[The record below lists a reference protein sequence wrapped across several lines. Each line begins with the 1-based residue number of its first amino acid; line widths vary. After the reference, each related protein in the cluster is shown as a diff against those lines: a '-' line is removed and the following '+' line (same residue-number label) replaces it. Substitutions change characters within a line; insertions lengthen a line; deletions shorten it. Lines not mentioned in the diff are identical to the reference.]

1 MSNLN
6 RLDYRR
12 DLRMSTRALTAADLK
27 HLGILRDFLTE
38 AARHH
43 RAAVDAQDGA
53 DDRGVARAHSA
64 LRRCLDG
71 AERACRALAA
81 EGAAQDAANTSSA
94 QTSAGIS
101 TGTSADG
108 RLSHPLMQ
116 SDMQAWLAR
125 TFPP

>member
-1 MSNLN
+1 MSQQ
-6 RLDYRR
+6 
-12 DLRMSTRALTAADLK
+12 RALTAAEIK
-27 HLGILRDFLTE
+27 NLGIIRDHLVD
-38 AARHH
+38 ASQHH
-43 RAAVDAQDGA
+43 RAAVDAHDGD

-94 QTSAGIS
+94 QTSAGTS

-108 RLSHPLMQ
+108 RFSHPLMHG
-116 SDMQAWLAR
+116 DIAGWLGRAFPRVGAR
-125 TFPP
+125 R

>member
-1 MSNLN
+1 
-6 RLDYRR
+6 
-12 DLRMSTRALTAADLK
+12 MSTRALTAADLK

-94 QTSAGIS
+94 QTSAGTS

-108 RLSHPLMQ
+108 RFSHPLMHG
-116 SDMQAWLAR
+116 DIAGWLGRAFPR
-125 TFPP
+125 TGAHR

>member
-1 MSNLN
+1 MSQQ
-6 RLDYRR
+6 
-12 DLRMSTRALTAADLK
+12 RALTAADLK
-27 HLGILRDFLTE
+27 HLGILRDFLTD

-43 RAAVDAQDGA
+43 RAAVDAHDGD

-81 EGAAQDAANTSSA
+81 EGAAKDIENSQSA
-94 QTSAGIS
+94 QTSAGTS

-108 RLSHPLMQ
+108 RFSHPLMHG
-116 SDMQAWLAR
+116 DIAGWLGRAFPRVGAR
-125 TFPP
+125 R